1 MSDPTATGEALEFR
15 FAFARPELLAGRF
28 FGVTPATARV
38 IIEGDRFTARF
49 GPWRVSTSLANIAG
63 ASITGPYSWP
73 KIIGPAHLSLRDGGL
88 TFATTDRQGV
98 CIRFRQPVS
107 GLDPLGVFQHRALTV
122 TVDDPPALVQVL
134 EQAAEL
140 AGAAAGRRPRAASPS
155 AGGSGAPTVDE
166 VVGEVVDELH
176 GMTAREL
183 RERARELGIVGA
195 ASMKK
200 NELVD
205 ALSHRGGPAGG
216 H

>member
-1 MSDPTATGEALEFR
+1 MSDPTTRGEPLEFR
-15 FAFARPELLAGRF
+15 FSFARPELLAGRF

-38 IIEGDRFTARF
+38 IIDGDRFTARF

-63 ASITGPYSWP
+63 ASITGPYAWP

-98 CIRFRQPVS
+98 CVRFRQPVS

-134 EQAAEL
+134 EEAAYL
-140 AGAAAGRRPRAASPS
+140 AEAASRRRPATASPD
-155 AGGSGAPTVDE
+155 AGGSGAPTVDA
-166 VVGEVVDELH
+166 VMGELADDLH

-183 RERARELGIVGA
+183 RERARDLGIAGA

-200 NELVD
+200 DQLVD
-205 ALSHRGGPAGG
+205 VLSHRSGRAGG
-216 H
+216 R